1 MAKKILIVEG
11 NLKEENNNFS
21 KSGIPTHT
29 ESLKESLSFFTNSL
43 DLDVI
48 NPSSDTNI
56 NSVIKDLKKYDG
68 LIWGGSSLNIY
79 NDTIEIRRQ
88 IEFMKECFKNIKRIL
103 AICWGM
109 QVAVT
114 AAGGEVKK
122 SNNGVHIGI
131 AQNISV
137 NENGIKFPL
146 YKNKK
151 NIFNSPA
158 FNFDEVVTI
167 PKDSTILA
175 SNKVNKVQSL
185 NFETGISEI
194 WGLQYHPE
202 ITYDK
207 MIRLIKFR
215 KDRLINVRKAFNNEK
230 EIEEH
235 INLIKEENKIS
246 EKSSRLLELQNWLNY
261 TRNFYLKKNQIKE
274 QVIIKLDKL

>member
-158 FNFDEVVTI
+158 FNFDEVATI

-185 NFETGISEI
+185 NFQTGISKI

-261 TRNFYLKKNQIKE
+261 ISAN
-274 QVIIKLDKL
+274 